1 VAGEI
6 EVDICVIGGGA
17 GGLVVAGTA
26 ASLRRPTLLVERAAF
41 GGAALRDAVPAQAF
55 IAAARAAEAA
65 RRAERFGVTLAAPEI
80 DFAKLQ
86 DHLQGAVADLAP
98 HYSAARLAG
107 LGCQIIQA
115 EGRFIGPARL
125 AAGDSIVRARR
136 FVVATGAR
144 PVIPAIPGLADA
156 PYFTEETIVALRERP
171 AHLLV
176 LGGGATGVALAQAFR
191 RLGARVTLIEAATIL
206 GGEDEEAVVLLR
218 RTLTREGVAL
228 VEGVQAR
235 AVAREGDGI
244 ALTVMRDGR
253 EERIAGS
260 HLLLAAGRRPDLAGL
275 ELESAGVA
283 FGPEGIRVDHRLR
296 TTNRRIYAIGDA
308 AAVPG
313 QGQRSAHAAA
323 HQARIVVRNAI
334 FRLPA
339 RVDSSLVPRIVW
351 SDPALASTGLGEAAA
366 RARYGAIRILRGS
379 LAESDRARIDQA
391 PPGLVKAIAT
401 RRGRLLGVT
410 ILAPD
415 AAELIQPWL
424 LAMARGLKL
433 SALAGL
439 VAPYPSYGELGVSV
453 AGSFALRPRLID
465 QARIV
470 AAWLARLG

>member
-26 ASLRRPTLLVERAAF
+26 ASLRRPTLLVQHGAI
-41 GGAALRDAVPAQAF
+41 GGATLQTAVPAQAF
-55 IAAARAAEAA
+55 TAAARAAETA

-86 DHLQGAVADLAP
+86 DHLQGAVAELAP

-115 EGRFIGPARL
+115 EGRFIAPDRL
-125 AAGDSIVRARR
+125 AAGNSIVRARR

-144 PVIPAIPGLADA
+144 PIIPAIPGLADA

-171 AHLLV
+171 GHLLV
-176 LGGGATGVALAQAFR
+176 LGGGATGVGLAQAFR
-191 RLGARVTLIEAATIL
+191 RLGARVTLIEVASL
-206 GGEDEEAVVLLR
+206 LHGEDEEAIALLR

-228 VEGVQAR
+228 VEGAQAH

-244 ALTVMRDGR
+244 ALAVTRDGR

-275 ELESAGVA
+275 GLEAAGVA
-283 FGPEGIRVDHRLR
+283 YGPDGIRVDHRLR
-296 TTNRRIYAIGDA
+296 ATNRRIYAIGEA
-308 AAVPG
+308 TGAS
-313 QGQRSAHAAA
+313 RSTHAAA
-323 HQARIVVRNAI
+323 YQARIVVRNAI

-339 RVDSSLVPRIVW
+339 RFDPTLVPRIVW
-351 SDPALASTGLGEAAA
+351 SDPALASAGLGEATA
-366 RARYGAIRILRGS
+366 RARHGAIRILRGA
-379 LAESDRARIDQA
+379 LAESDRARIDHA

-410 ILAPD
+410 ILAPG

-439 VAPYPSYGELGVSV
+439 VAPYPSYGELGASV

-465 QARIV
+465 QARIL